1 MPDETKAN
9 PDDQTTPATQPS
21 DQAAPATQPGD
32 SATTG
37 QEPAAPALPEIEV
50 AVEDAGLLKKKLTI
64 TVPEKRITAKMDE
77 MFGELSDTAM
87 VPGFRIGHAPRR
99 LIEKRFGRE
108 VSHDVR
114 NKLIGE
120 ALQPALEKSK
130 IQPIGEPSLD
140 LEKIQLPDKGD
151 MSFSFEIEVAP
162 EFTLPELAGIKVA
175 KPTVAVTEERIDEQ
189 IEQWRLSQARFDAT
203 DGAADKGDVVAADAT
218 VAGEGVEPVKS
229 DDLTL
234 RVAPGQVQGLPL
246 VDLGDALAG
255 KKAGQEAIVK
265 VKAPD
270 AHPNEQW
277 RGKELTVTIKVKT
290 VRRRVLPD
298 VNEQFAKS
306 AGFESL
312 ADFRQFFGRNLE
324 AHVAQETRKAM
335 RSQVEQYLLDNTKL
349 DVPEGV
355 AARHTATVLQR
366 RYIDLLYMGVPRER
380 IDENLTQLQVQA
392 SEQALR
398 ELKLTFILG
407 KIAQEQKLEVSE
419 DEVNSRIAEIAKQ
432 NNRRP
437 EKTKQELQAK
447 GSLGQ
452 LEVSLLEEKVL
463 DNLLA
468 QAQVTEAAA
477 DEPKA
482 QQAPSVSDTAP
493 AKEAVV
499 SAEATVE
506 VADKAKP
513 AEEAQPE
520 APAKEKHSKAPA
532 QEHEAKT
539 PAHKKHAKAPAHE
552 DEPQAAAA
560 EPKAHD
566 DAAPAE
572 GKKKKAPAKGK
583 KKHEEDTHETA

>member
-1 MPDETKAN
+1 MPDEKKAN
-9 PDDQTTPATQPS
+9 PDKEATPVEQPADQTTPAT
-21 DQAAPATQPGD
+21 PA
-32 SATTG
+32 
-37 QEPAAPALPEIEV
+37 QEPAAPALPEVEV
-50 AVEDAGLLKKKLTI
+50 AVEDAGLLKKKVTI

-77 MFGELSDTAM
+77 MFGELSGTAM

-108 VSHDVR
+108 VSQDVR

-120 ALQPALEKSK
+120 SLQPALEKSK

-140 LEKIQLPDKGD
+140 LDKIQLPDKGD

-162 EFTLPELAGIKVA
+162 EFTLPELSGIKVE
-175 KPTVAVTEERIDEQ
+175 KKIVAVTEERIDEQ
-189 IEQWRLSQARFDAT
+189 IEQWRVSQARFAAT
-203 DGAADKGDVVAADAT
+203 DGAADKGDVVGADAAVT
-218 VAGEGVEPVKS
+218 GEGLQPVKN

-246 VDLGDALAG
+246 VDLGDALTG
-255 KKAGQEAIVK
+255 KKAGDEATVT

-277 RGKELTVTIKVKT
+277 RGKDLTVNIKVKT
-290 VRRRVLPD
+290 VRKRVLPD
-298 VNEQFAKS
+298 VNEEFAKA

-312 ADFRQFFGRNLE
+312 ADFRKFFGSNLE
-324 AHVAQETRKAM
+324 ARVAQDTKHAM
-335 RSQVEQYLLDNTKL
+335 RGQVEQYLLDHTTL

-355 AARHTATVLQR
+355 TASHTAGVLQR
-366 RYIDLLYMGVPRER
+366 RYIELLYAGVPRER
-380 IDENLTQLQVQA
+380 IDENLTQLQAQA
-392 SEQALR
+392 SEQAKR

-407 KIAQEQKLEVSE
+407 KIAQDQKLEVSE

-468 QAQVTEAAA
+468 TAKVTESAME
-477 DEPKA
+477 EPKA
-482 QQAPSVSDTAP
+482 PNAP
-493 AKEAVV
+493 
-499 SAEATVE
+499 
-506 VADKAKP
+506 KP
-513 AEEAQPE
+513 HHHTHAHGHA
-520 APAKEKHSKAPA
+520 H
-532 QEHEAKT
+532 
-539 PAHKKHAKAPAHE
+539 AHKKHA
-552 DEPQAAAA
+552 
-560 EPKAHD
+560 
-566 DAAPAE
+566 AAPEATEAKADEAKPDEAKPAE
-572 GKKKKAPAKGK
+572 SKKKKAGAKGK
-583 KKHEEDTHETA
+583 HKAQEDTDETV